1 MCCLLLFVV
10 LVAVAGFASVMIYDL
25 LLMIAI
31 VACCMV
37 SCLLLCVYGSV
48 LQCRVV
54 HYMDGG
60 VCWVGAA
67 DGMLVWGAVFSCL
80 PYCFGAGCIDCC
92 GFRGLS
98 WVWWVCYLA

>member
-1 MCCLLLFVV
+1 MWCLLLFVV
-10 LVAVAGFASVMIYDL
+10 LVAVAGFASVMVYDL

-37 SCLLLCVYGSV
+37 NCLLLCLWFGFA
-48 LQCRVV
+48 CWVV
-54 HYMDGG
+54 HCMDAGG
-60 VCWVGAA
+60 CWVGAA

-80 PYCFGAGCIDCC
+80 LCCFGAGCIDCC
-92 GFRGLS
+92 GFGVLS